1 MYFLFKFIPINLKRK
16 CISLVRITQT
26 YVDVSTLLR
35 SNLTYYSSVLHSHY
49 GHVQFLAYCP
59 LKLFCRFLGT
69 CVTKELLSEYL

>member
-35 SNLTYYSSVLHSHY
+35 SNLTYYSSVLQVIMDMFNSLHIAH
-49 GHVQFLAYCP
+49 
-59 LKLFCRFLGT
+59 
-69 CVTKELLSEYL
+69 